1 MNTQSTTSA
10 QTSIGGLIRN
20 LTDDTKRLLRQEVE
34 LAKSEVSEKISYFS
48 KNAVALAVGGFIAYA
63 GFIVLL
69 MGLGW
74 LAAWGLQQ
82 AGVQPVLAG
91 FIGLAGV
98 GLLIAAVGAIFV
110 VKGVSAFSK
119 ESIAP
124 QKTIHTIQRLKNSD
138 APAPSER
145 KSEPAPK
152 RSSSEMQSRVVA
164 TEDRMVDTLG
174 ELGHRLSP
182 SQINVQVKHRIH
194 EKPYHAGL
202 AAIVTGVVSGL
213 LLGRVGRRS

>member
-1 MNTQSTTSA
+1 MYQTTSTQS
-10 QTSIGGLIRN
+10 SIGGLIRS
-20 LTDDTKRLLRQEVE
+20 LTEDTKRLLRQEIE
-34 LAKSEVSEKISYFS
+34 LVKSELSEKVSYFGR
-48 KNAVALAVGGFIAYA
+48 NAVALAVGGFIAYA

-98 GLLIAAVGAIFV
+98 GFLIAIVGV
-110 VKGVSAFSK
+110 VFIMKGVKAFSK
-119 ESIAP
+119 EPIAP
-124 QKTIHTIQRLKNSD
+124 QKTIHTLQRLKNSETPVPN
-138 APAPSER
+138 AT
-145 KSEPAPK
+145 KSKSTPK
-152 RSSSEMQSRVVA
+152 HSSSEMESRVVA
-164 TEDRMVDTLG
+164 TEDRMTDTMG
-174 ELGHRLSP
+174 ELGQRLSP
-182 SQINVQVKHRIH
+182 SHINAQVKTRIQ

-213 LLGRVGRRS
+213 LLGKASRRS